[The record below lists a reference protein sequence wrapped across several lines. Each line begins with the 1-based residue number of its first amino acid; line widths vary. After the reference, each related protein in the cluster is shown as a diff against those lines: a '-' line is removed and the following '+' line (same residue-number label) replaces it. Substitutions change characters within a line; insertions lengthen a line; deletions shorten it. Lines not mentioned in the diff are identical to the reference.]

1 MTQDMKLSK
10 YLFRLLSGVVA
21 LSVCFSQLMS
31 TAFAENGGTEKKPQK
46 VYELVTSYN
55 PEYSCKINIYSQSI
69 VIEGCY
75 KSDPVKDVKIRNTG
89 TISTTLKS
97 ESDGT
102 FTATINPSE
111 ALKDNDVVDITLKSG
126 VHLTYRIGYA
136 NGWYFP
142 DNNLSEQ
149 NAKVLEK
156 IIPTSAKSWVGY
168 LTDQATEESVRKTLE
183 DVKYLSD
190 YIAKDIEGDY
200 NKTVAIANWVSK
212 NIYYDRDARDTS
224 VTQDTICIKNVL
236 QRKRTVCAGYSNL
249 FCALLEAQGI
259 RAVNIKGTV
268 TSTDISYEELA
279 DGKVNHEWCAV
290 WLDNRW
296 VVVDTV
302 WNSGNK
308 YENGRF
314 IKGKSYEKYT
324 DITPLALS
332 FDHCA
337 YLAESRY
344 YFRALEYFEKQQT
357 VTSPPETDEPQS
369 FETVTSVPETTAD
382 TESIAPE
389 TETATSTQETTT
401 AETQTVPIS
410 SEDKQSKPEEV
421 SSVTEESKEEQSE
434 QFSADSETE
443 ENEEKNLWPWII
455 ALAVIAVILI
465 LVDVG
470 YLVVAKKNKDKGE

>member
-1 MTQDMKLSK
+1 MQVMKLSK
-10 YLFRLLSGVVA
+10 CLFRLFSGVMA
-21 LSVCFSQLMS
+21 LSICFSQLIP
-31 TAFAENGGTEKKPQK
+31 TAFAENSEAEKKPQK

-111 ALKDNDVVDITLKSG
+111 ALKDNDLIDITLKSG

-156 IIPTSAKSWVGY
+156 IMPTSAKSWVGY
-168 LTDQATEESVRKTLE
+168 LTDEATEESVRTTLQ
-183 DVKYLSD
+183 DIKYLSD

-200 NKTVAIANWVSK
+200 NKTIAIANWVSK
-212 NIYYDRDARDTS
+212 NIYYDRDARDSS

-259 RAVNIKGTV
+259 TAVNIKGTV

-279 DGKVNHEWCAV
+279 EGRVNHEWCAV

-296 VVVDTV
+296 VVIDTV

-308 YENGRF
+308 YENGQL

-357 VTSPPETDEPQS
+357 VTSTPESSEATQE
-369 FETVTSVPETTAD
+369 SVPETEET
-382 TESIAPE
+382 SLPE
-389 TETATSTQETTT
+389 TSKATETTT
-401 AETQTVPIS
+401 AETQTYPSS
-410 SEDKQSKPEEV
+410 SEDKQSKPDEV
-421 SSVTEESKEEQSE
+421 SSATEESKEEQSG
-434 QFSADSETE
+434 QSSADNETK
-443 ENEEKNLWPWII
+443 ENEEDNLWPWII
-455 ALAVIAVILI
+455 ALAAIAIILL

-470 YLVVAKKNKDKGE
+470 YWVMAKKNKDKGE